1 MSSYYPNNRKRSK
14 REYRKRKAFDRYYKK
29 LCSQVYTRKATQEEL
44 DAIFGKG
51 GDK

>member
-14 REYRKRKAFDRYYKK
+14 KEYRKRKAFDKYYKK
-29 LCSQVYTRKATQEEL
+29 MCSHVCTRQATQEEL

-51 GDK
+51 EDK